1 MAPEGSIQRSELFH
15 LLSNHRRRYALHACK
30 QLELPVTLSDLA
42 EQVAAWENDKTVAE
56 LDYQERR
63 RVYTAMQQ
71 THLPAME
78 DAGVI
83 EFDDQEIELTE
94 RMDEIDV
101 YLEIVPK
108 NSIPWGQYYLGL
120 SVVGLTILAA
130 AGLGV
135 YPDFIPQIFWGILV
149 AAMFLLSAM
158 VHVWRTRTNKIDSYS
173 APPELE

>member
-78 DAGVI
+78 DAGVV
-83 EFDDQEIELTE
+83 EFEDHEIGLTD
-94 RMDEIDV
+94 RMSEIDV
-101 YLEIVPK
+101 YLEVVPK
-108 NSIPWGQYYLGL
+108 DSIPWGQYYLGL
-120 SVVGLTILAA
+120 SLVGLAFLTA
-130 AGLGV
+130 AGLGA
-135 YPDFIPQIFWGILV
+135 YPDFIPPIFWGILIGV
-149 AAMFLLSAM
+149 MFLLSAL
-158 VHVWRTRTNKIDSYS
+158 VHVWRTRTNKLDSFS
-173 APPELE
+173 SPPELE